1 MTFKMKGSPY
11 PKKSPYKNYKNPQD
25 YKVFNFGNK
34 PTPVK
39 LHKKGHNPDQGD
51 WKPAYEGGDHSWD
64 DLAAMSKEKLK
75 ANFPDAHS
83 DITKDLAARKA
94 GKGTKATKDAIK
106 KKTK

>member
-1 MTFKMKGSPY
+1 MAFKMKGSPY
-11 PKKSPYKNYKNPQD
+11 PKSPYKNYANPQN

-34 PTPVK
+34 PTPIK
-39 LHKKGHNPDQGD
+39 LHKEGHTPQDFE
-51 WKPAYEGGDHSWD
+51 PAYEGGDYSWS